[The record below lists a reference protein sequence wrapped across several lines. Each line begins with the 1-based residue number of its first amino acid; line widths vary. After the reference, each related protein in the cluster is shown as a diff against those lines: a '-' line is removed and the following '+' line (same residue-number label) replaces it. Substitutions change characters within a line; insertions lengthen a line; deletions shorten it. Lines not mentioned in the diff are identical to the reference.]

1 MVVGTTAAAAEV
13 VAAFDEHP
21 EADRS
26 VLGVVGDRTTAAD
39 NGLAARYMGTVDDLC
54 GVLRRT
60 GVGLVVVVPGTL
72 SSQRTAALV
81 AELEAA
87 GVQIDVV
94 CGLPGLSP
102 RRQRPSTVAGLGVA
116 TLRCA
121 RKLCGARRLAKRLL
135 DISGALTVLALT
147 APVTV
152 AVAAAIVLDDRG
164 PVLFRQRR
172 VGRDGRPFDI
182 VKFRTMHVAAESEQ
196 AALRAANE
204 RTGPLFKLDH
214 DPRVTRVG
222 RLLRAT
228 SLDELPQLWNVLRG
242 EMSLV
247 GPRPALPDEVAQFD
261 DRLLDRLRV
270 PPGVT
275 GLWQV
280 QARDNPHFGA
290 YRRLDLFYV
299 DNWSLGL
306 DLMILMSTARHV
318 VQRAARCLRRS
329 SEAVGGAGTRI
340 APAAGGGVAEQ
351 TGDHLEAQRLVGAF
365 EDAEHAGVDVQP
377 ADGVFLG
384 VPVATV
390 DLHRLAGRPLGGLAD
405 APR

>member
-1 MVVGTTAAAAEV
+1 
-13 VAAFDEHP
+13 
-21 EADRS
+21 
-26 VLGVVGDRTTAAD
+26 
-39 NGLAARYMGTVDDLC
+39 MGTVDDLC

-72 SSQRTAALV
+72 SSLRTTALV

-102 RRQRPSTVAGLGVA
+102 RRPRPSTVAGLGVA

-247 GPRPALPDEVAQFD
+247 GPRPIVDSPTYDAEYIRDYPDEFATYKTV
-261 DRLLDRLRV
+261 R
-270 PPGVT
+270 PGLT

-280 QARDNPHFGA
+280 RCRNSGVYDLRIYWDMYYIRNWNVW
-290 YRRLDLFYV
+290 LDLYLIV
-299 DNWSLGL
+299 RTVRTVLLREG
-306 DLMILMSTARHV
+306 
-318 VQRAARCLRRS
+318 AA
-329 SEAVGGAGTRI
+329 
-340 APAAGGGVAEQ
+340 
-351 TGDHLEAQRLVGAF
+351 
-365 EDAEHAGVDVQP
+365 
-377 ADGVFLG
+377 
-384 VPVATV
+384 
-390 DLHRLAGRPLGGLAD
+390 
-405 APR
+405 

>member
-1 MVVGTTAAAAEV
+1 
-13 VAAFDEHP
+13 
-21 EADRS
+21 
-26 VLGVVGDRTTAAD
+26 
-39 NGLAARYMGTVDDLC
+39 MGTVDDLC

-172 VGRDGRPFDI
+172 VGRDGCPFDI